1 MKAIFLNPEDI
12 LTLGNLDVSINN
24 LKQVALTTNATLIL
38 PYAIKIPK
46 ELLYICF
53 KYNIPYDINANCAE
67 PNRYATDKELEIL
80 DYIQINKVNNYLI
93 LDSFFGYY
101 HLLLDNVITCCTPD
115 GICDKIATEVIN
127 YLNNTSHFAGVQ

>member
-24 LKQVALTTNATLIL
+24 LKEVALKTNATLIL

-53 KYNIPYDINANCAE
+53 KYNIPYDINLNCAE
-67 PNRYATDKELEIL
+67 PNRYTTSKETEII
-80 DYIQINKVNNYLI
+80 DYIHIHKITNYII

-101 HLLLDNVITCCTPD
+101 HLLLDYVITCYTPD
-115 GICDKIATEVIN
+115 GICDKISNEIIN
-127 YLNNTSHFAGVQ
+127 FLNNT